1 MRLEDRMEDRI
12 KAEILKIQNKK
23 VDMLDIYTVQLT
35 ALEMKMYDLVV
46 YLNSNVSEYI
56 SFINNTKKK
65 EE

>member
-1 MRLEDRMEDRI
+1 MEDRI